1 MADREQ
7 LKREGYYIS
16 TPEYALM
23 LGISTEALRSRR
35 RRGELEGEYKS
46 DGKKYW
52 WKSVRPITV
61 KELRNDRLKKISSV
75 SRAARTRRRGTHI
88 KGHET
93 KYPNAA
99 FQQTNEIRLLASLKN
114 RLPKS
119 VINEITPEAVK
130 VAQDNLLKKRL
141 KQQEDKW
148 RPRRNYGG
156 LISGSQLNQI
166 YRHQDQMNNYWESRN
181 EDRQSNDNSFFLNNN
196 YRSGRGYA
204 YQIGEPNDPGSVEL
218 EPTPLSSGDV
228 NYKPNFKN
236 KIEESI
242 YNLKKNKQ

>member
-7 LKREGYYIS
+7 LKRDGYYIS

-46 DGKKYW
+46 DGEKYW
-52 WKSVRPITV
+52 WKSVRPNTV
-61 KELRNDRLKKISSV
+61 KELRNDRLKKFSSV
-75 SRAARTRRRGTHI
+75 SRASRSRRRGTHI

-93 KYPNAA
+93 KYPNEA
-99 FQQTNEIRLLASLKN
+99 FKQTNEIRLLASLKN

-141 KQQEDKW
+141 KQHDERW

-156 LISGSQLNQI
+156 LLYGSQLPQI
-166 YRHQDQMNNYWESRN
+166 YQHQDDMRSYWEQRR
-181 EDRQSNDNSFFLNNN
+181 EDRQSEDTSFFLNNN
-196 YRSGRGYA
+196 YRNGGGYA
-204 YQIGEPNDPGSVEL
+204 YQVGEPNDPGSVEV
-218 EPTPLSSGDV
+218 EPRRLVEGDA
-228 NYKPNFKN
+228 NYEHNFEN
-236 KIEESI
+236 KIEEAI
-242 YNLKKNKQ
+242 YNLKKNK